1 MSDAG
6 ENQDAGQAAS
16 IGGSEARGG
25 STGSRAMAKTLG
37 PASMNHLLFPAR
49 GMPRPILGQVL
60 SAPSLRTEF
69 MAHENVPDRTQYR
82 ESWDDL
88 MSHLDV
94 QCAQRKDDHKRRIE
108 TEIAVLKTRD
118 SHKRMENSEAMFERP
133 DWTYCDPADYFE
145 KPRPGTLQEPSN
157 QYHKNDLLQG
167 MYTCSEYKP
176 PHWEYN
182 VHGGWS
188 PFDRNLRGRSLDMFG
203 TKVPRQMDPKE
214 KMYAERLEK
223 KLAKAKAKEKQDVL
237 ERTMGIYKKKKIEA
251 NADPFSCLKRE
262 LPAWQDQRVYT
273 HEIFSEPER
282 DKPGDHEYE
291 TGLPEHITQPD
302 RALSYERDF
311 ICGDPERTTAWKAP
325 KAGVL
330 KGSKVRALRAK
341 VLLCPPGCHELKA
354 EIEKE
359 LRSPAAQGGSPKARA
374 RAAAAAAAAAG
385 GTMKRSASEGG
396 LLGAARKALAASR
409 A

>member
-1 MSDAG
+1 
-6 ENQDAGQAAS
+6 
-16 IGGSEARGG
+16 
-25 STGSRAMAKTLG
+25 
-37 PASMNHLLFPAR
+37 MNHLLFPAR

-118 SHKRMENSEAMFERP
+118 RHKRMENSEAMFERP

-262 LPAWQDQRVYT
+262 LPAWQDSGFIHMRSSPSQRET
-273 HEIFSEPER
+273 NLGTTST
-282 DKPGDHEYE
+282 KPVCQNTLLNRTVPSVMSVTSSVE
-291 TGLPEHITQPD
+291 TLSALPRGRHRKQVC
-302 RALSYERDF
+302 S
-311 ICGDPERTTAWKAP
+311 KA
-325 KAGVL
+325 
-330 KGSKVRALRAK
+330 AK
-341 VLLCPPGCHELKA
+341 SGRYGQRCYFAP
-354 EIEKE
+354 
-359 LRSPAAQGGSPKARA
+359 
-374 RAAAAAAAAAG
+374 RAA
-385 GTMKRSASEGG
+385 TS
-396 LLGAARKALAASR
+396 
-409 A
+409 